1 MEDSPYLYTG
11 AGAAH
16 EVSDTGSQGSRRS
29 FYGACGYSKEYF
41 RNLAG
46 DSGLYLRPS
55 PGASPSRSHLLHP
68 GTGQASGSPA
78 SEASKSPQRSPRSQ
92 PRLGPGSQ
100 YGFRSFQNPIGT
112 VYHDPDTGT
121 EWSWAGAGA
130 RADTETQGS
139 GAGAGDTEAQ
149 TPSSGAGAGRSLLP
163 YETLS
168 GANYPGYYGYYVSP
182 HGRSPPVYTSAR
194 APAAQVT
201 SDWSPSLSLLT
212 SDWSTGH
219 QPRPLPAAASAL
231 AIPRRPLPQHWL
243 QCRTQPPSG
252 AQVR

>member
-1 MEDSPYLYTG
+1 M
-11 AGAAH
+11 
-16 EVSDTGSQGSRRS
+16 SDTGSQGSRRS

-149 TPSSGAGAGRSLLP
+149 TPSSGAGRSLLP

-201 SDWSPSLSLLT
+201 SDWSPALLLLT
-212 SDWSTGH
+212 SDF
-219 QPRPLPAAASAL
+219 
-231 AIPRRPLPQHWL
+231 
-243 QCRTQPPSG
+243 
-252 AQVR
+252 